1 MRSTLITSV
10 LAASVLSVGFAA
22 TAGATEPGAGG
33 GDVASPT
40 TVPFN
45 LDALGLTPEQ
55 MECLF
60 GSASNPDMQDMTAI
74 MDLMAQCGINPMDLT
89 AGATAPTVPGVPT
102 TVFSAVPTMP
112 VPGGPVDPA
121 AAAAVLLMLGVDP
134 TIAQCIEA
142 GLSAAIPPG
151 DDNEALAILQ
161 TCGLTLN
168 GLLTGIVAANAAA
181 AASSVPTVPGL
192 TVPGLPTIPGVPT
205 TASGAAPGPIV
216 QQLIDTVQSQYG
228 ITLTVDQAT
237 CLLDNITTLDPED
250 AEAMLAL
257 MEQCGISL
265 DQLAG

>member
-10 LAASVLSVGFAA
+10 LAASVLSFGFAA
-22 TAGATEPGAGG
+22 TAGATESDDGRE
-33 GDVASPT
+33 VATPT

-60 GSASNPDMQDMTAI
+60 GSATSPDMQDTAAI
-74 MDLMAQCGINPMDLT
+74 MDLMVQCGINPMDLT
-89 AGATAPTVPGVPT
+89 AGVTAPTVPGVPT
-102 TVFSAVPTMP
+102 TVFSAVPTVP
-112 VPGGPVDPA
+112 VGPVDPA

-142 GLSAAIPPG
+142 GLSSAISPG

-181 AASSVPTVPGL
+181 AASSVTTVPGL
-192 TVPGLPTIPGVPT
+192 PTVPVVPTIPGVPT

-228 ITLTVDQAT
+228 ITLTVEQAT

>member
-22 TAGATEPGAGG
+22 TAGAAESGDGG
-33 GDVASPT
+33 SVATPT

-55 MECLF
+55 MDCLLA
-60 GSASNPDMQDMTAI
+60 SAANPDLSDMTA
-74 MDLMAQCGINPMDLT
+74 MMELMAQCGIDPMSLG
-89 AGATAPTVPGVPT
+89 AGVTTPTVPGVPT
-102 TVFSAVPTMP
+102 IPGVPTTLPLVVPTVP
-112 VPGGPVDPA
+112 VGPLDPA

-134 TIAQCIEA
+134 TTAQCIET
-142 GLSAAIPPG
+142 GLSAAISPG
-151 DDNEALAILQ
+151 DDDEALAILQ

-181 AASSVPTVPGL
+181 SAPV
-192 TVPGLPTIPGVPT
+192 LPTIPGVPT
-205 TASGAAPGPIV
+205 TVAGVPTTASGEAPGPIV

-250 AEAMLAL
+250 AQAMLAL
-257 MEQCGISL
+257 MEECGISL

>member
-22 TAGATEPGAGG
+22 TAGAATAGAAESGDGG
-33 GDVASPT
+33 AVASPT

-60 GSASNPDMQDMTAI
+60 GSASNPDLQDMTAI
-74 MDLMAQCGINPMDLT
+74 MDLMAQCGINPTDLG
-89 AGATAPTVPGVPT
+89 AGVTAPTVPGLPT
-102 TVFSAVPTMP
+102 TVLPVVPTVP

-134 TIAQCIEA
+134 TTAQCIGV
-142 GLSAAIPPG
+142 GLSAAISPG
-151 DDNEALAILQ
+151 DDNEALTILK

-168 GLLTGIVAANAAA
+168 GLLAGIVAANAAA
-181 AASSVPTVPGL
+181 SASPVPTVPGL
-192 TVPGLPTIPGVPT
+192 PTVPGVPTIPGVPT

-228 ITLTVDQAT
+228 ITLTVEQAT

-257 MEQCGISL
+257 MEQCG
-265 DQLAG
+265 

>member
-10 LAASVLSVGFAA
+10 LAASVLSFGVAA
-22 TAGATEPGAGG
+22 TAGAAESGDGG
-33 GDVASPT
+33 EVASPT

-55 MECLF
+55 MECLL
-60 GSASNPDMQDMTAI
+60 GSASNPDLQDMTAM

-89 AGATAPTVPGVPT
+89 AGVTAPTLPGVPT
-102 TVFSAVPTMP
+102 TVFSAVPT

-134 TIAQCIEA
+134 TTAQCLA
-142 GLSAAIPPG
+142 DGLSAAISPG
-151 DDNEALAILQ
+151 DDNEALAILKA
-161 TCGLTLN
+161 CGLTLN

-181 AASSVPTVPGL
+181 ATSPLP
-192 TVPGLPTIPGVPT
+192 TVPGLPTTVAGVPT

-216 QQLIDTVQSQYG
+216 QQLIDTVQAQYG
-228 ITLTVDQAT
+228 ITLTVEQAT

-257 MEQCGISL
+257 MEQCNISL
-265 DQLAG
+265 DQLGG